1 MSGNQV
7 RHLEAFPLRTLGGWI
22 VAVLFLAGVG
32 IAFLSFKN
40 RVARLSMDVAHSE
53 KELVQWKKRNMRVQ
67 VSIARASSAVELER
81 RIAAWH
87 LGLVKTSELEV
98 VRMEEGKR
106 PDVLAGT
113 TGRERRRLP

>member
-1 MSGNQV
+1 M
-7 RHLEAFPLRTLGGWI
+7 RHLEPFPLSTLGGWI

-40 RVARLSMDVAHSE
+40 QVARLSLEVARAE
-53 KELVQWKKRNMRVQ
+53 KDLSQWKKRNMRVQ
-67 VSIARASSAVELER
+67 VGIARASSAVELER
-81 RIAAWH
+81 RIAAWR

-106 PDVLAGT
+106 SDALADT
-113 TGRERRRLP
+113 TKRERPLP